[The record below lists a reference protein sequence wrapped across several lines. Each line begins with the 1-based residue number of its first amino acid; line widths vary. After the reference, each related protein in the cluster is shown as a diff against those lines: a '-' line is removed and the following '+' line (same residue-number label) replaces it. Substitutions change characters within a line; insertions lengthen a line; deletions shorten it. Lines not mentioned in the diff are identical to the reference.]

1 MALGWGFGRFLI
13 ARRDDPRAV
22 ERWTALAGGAGLAL
36 FAVVRGLNGFG
47 NMRLLRADHSLIEWL
62 HVSKYPPA
70 LAYVGLELGLAA
82 LTIAV
87 LFAVQRR
94 VGERFSSAH
103 PVLVFGQTAFFF
115 YVAHIVLLQVA
126 ARSLGLLKQGT
137 LGTAIV
143 ATIAV
148 LVVLY
153 PACLAYRRLKA
164 AHPRS
169 VLRFF

>member
-1 MALGWGFGRFLI
+1 MLY
-13 ARRDDPRAV
+13 
-22 ERWTALAGGAGLAL
+22 
-36 FAVVRGLNGFG
+36 AVVRGSNGFG
-47 NMRLLRADHSLIEWL
+47 NMRLPRADHSLVEWL

-82 LTIAV
+82 LTIAILFV
-87 LFAVQRR
+87 LQRR
-94 VGERFSSAH
+94 IGERFSSRN

-126 ARSLGLLKQGT
+126 ARAIGLLGQGT

-143 ATIAV
+143 ATIAA

-153 PACLAYRRLKA
+153 PACLAYRRYKA
-164 AHPRS
+164 DHPRS
-169 VLRFF
+169 VLRYF